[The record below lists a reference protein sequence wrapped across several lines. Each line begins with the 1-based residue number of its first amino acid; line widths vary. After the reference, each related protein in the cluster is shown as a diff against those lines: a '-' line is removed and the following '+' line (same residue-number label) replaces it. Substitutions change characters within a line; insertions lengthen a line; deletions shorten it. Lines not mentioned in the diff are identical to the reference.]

1 MQCPAFYIDVRPRC
15 VKAHSRNSLIVT
27 VIISIAI
34 INCDACF
41 YIVRAIGLIRH
52 MTYQTAR
59 ILRGD
64 DSRCSAAA
72 AVDYLGLS
80 QISSYAAGNTFVFRS
95 SGDVSCVGAVL
106 YRAGTGS
113 AGYTAG
119 RIYAGYISVVYRL

>member
-1 MQCPAFYIDVRPRC
+1 
-15 VKAHSRNSLIVT
+15 
-27 VIISIAI
+27 
-34 INCDACF
+34 
-41 YIVRAIGLIRH
+41 

-106 YRAGTGS
+106 YRAGTGP
-113 AGYTAG
+113 AGYPTG
-119 RIYAGYISVVYRL
+119 CIDTGYIPVVFRISDMYRLRRSGNAVYTTCVNCRNLT